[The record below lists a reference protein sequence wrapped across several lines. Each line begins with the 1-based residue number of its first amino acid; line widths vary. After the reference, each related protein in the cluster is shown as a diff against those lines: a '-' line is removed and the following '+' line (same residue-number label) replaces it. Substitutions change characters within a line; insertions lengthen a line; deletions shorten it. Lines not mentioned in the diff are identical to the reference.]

1 MSFGLTAIV
10 FPYGKKQIYILNPS
24 YTSSTYS
31 YEVNFDFNVIEEFE
45 RKQNGDQALAL
56 FQRDLEMSLSES
68 CIILEEEPDGIYYET
83 IKGFKDSSTFLVDE
97 YYQIINLVH
106 DFSSSTLPT
115 TTIAHE
121 DDNWVKGFCLLV
133 PSKEQEAPTLTHGD
147 FMREPP
153 CS

>member
-24 YTSSTYS
+24 YTSITYS
-31 YEVNFDFNVIEEFE
+31 YEVNFDFNLIEEFE

-56 FQRDLEMSLSES
+56 FQRDLEMSLDES
-68 CIILEEEPDGIYYET
+68 CIILEEEPYGIYYEP

-106 DFSSSTLPT
+106 DF
-115 TTIAHE
+115 
-121 DDNWVKGFCLLV
+121 
-133 PSKEQEAPTLTHGD
+133 
-147 FMREPP
+147 
-153 CS
+153 